1 MLGVSAGHSDCV
13 VMLLKYG
20 ANTNLVDEDQHPA
33 LFRAVSGSQC
43 GNVMQVRDLKT
54 SVLVTLWLVAGGT
67 RAPGECRAAGEQGGE
82 PNISRP

>member
-33 LFRAVSGSQC
+33 LFRAVSGGQC
-43 GNVMQVRDLKT
+43 DNVTEVR
-54 SVLVTLWLVAGGT
+54 G
-67 RAPGECRAAGEQGGE
+67 
-82 PNISRP
+82 